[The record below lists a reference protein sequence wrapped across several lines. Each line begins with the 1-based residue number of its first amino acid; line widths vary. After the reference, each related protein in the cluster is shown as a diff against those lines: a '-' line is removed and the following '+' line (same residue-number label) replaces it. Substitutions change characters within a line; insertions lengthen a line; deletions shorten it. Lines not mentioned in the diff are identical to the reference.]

1 MSRLVQIQEQKQKL
15 SPQQV
20 VFTTLLELNVNDL
33 EKKIVKELE
42 ENPVLE
48 LVDIDSNQDLEN
60 EDKEIEEKDWDEM
73 SGSDEES
80 PKFNSNKNNSDFIA
94 SQKEK
99 NTFTENLIVQLG
111 QLNLPDNE
119 TKIAETLIWNIND
132 EGYLLADLELIAD
145 RLDVEIFKVE
155 KILKIIQGFEP
166 VSYTHLTLPTKA

>member
-48 LVDIDSNQDLEN
+48 LVDLDSNQDLEN

-94 SQKEK
+94 S
-99 NTFTENLIVQLG
+99 
-111 QLNLPDNE
+111 
-119 TKIAETLIWNIND
+119 
-132 EGYLLADLELIAD
+132 
-145 RLDVEIFKVE
+145 
-155 KILKIIQGFEP
+155 
-166 VSYTHLTLPTKA
+166 

>member
-80 PKFNSNKNNSDFIA
+80 PKFN
-94 SQKEK
+94 
-99 NTFTENLIVQLG
+99 
-111 QLNLPDNE
+111 
-119 TKIAETLIWNIND
+119 
-132 EGYLLADLELIAD
+132 
-145 RLDVEIFKVE
+145 
-155 KILKIIQGFEP
+155 
-166 VSYTHLTLPTKA
+166 